1 MHIFK
6 NADYNFLR
14 WRWHAVALSWAVIIA
29 GLVVMYTKGIPL
41 SIEFAGGTST
51 VIKFDKR
58 VTIEQVRSALDKS
71 FKESVIQS
79 FGNAS
84 DNEVLIRVP
93 QSGAESG
100 DALSQTKNAITT
112 ALQQANLGKFDVP
125 AGTPD
130 SATVVRTQIVS
141 PTVGR
146 ELTTKGTW
154 ATVLSLAGIL
164 LYIAFRYQMS
174 FGVGAVVATI
184 HDLLVTLA
192 FLAFFRY
199 ELSLNVIAAILT
211 VTGYSTN
218 DTIVIFD
225 RVRENLRGM
234 RRDGLNHVI
243 NVSIN
248 QTLGRT
254 VLTAGLTLLSVI
266 ALFLFGGEVLRG
278 FAFTMIVGVITGTYS
293 SVFVAAAIVTFWRG
307 SGPTKAAAHAP
318 ATALPA
324 SGQQQP
330 SRAAQQPT
338 RAAQQPTRKQK
349 PQRKAK
355 AS

>member
-29 GLVVMYTKGIPL
+29 GLVVMYTKGIPR

-51 VIKFDKR
+51 VIAFDQP

-71 FKESVIQS
+71 FKDTVIQS
-79 FGNAS
+79 FGTPSQNR
-84 DNEVLIRVP
+84 VLIRVP

-100 DALSQTKNAITT
+100 DELSQTKNGIAA
-112 ALQQANLGKFDVP
+112 ALQQANLGKFDIV
-125 AGTPD
+125 G
-130 SATVVRTQIVS
+130 TQIVS

-146 ELTTKGTW
+146 ELTIKGTW

-174 FGVGAVVATI
+174 FAVGAVVATI

-243 NVSIN
+243 NISIN

-254 VLTAGLTLLSVI
+254 VLTAGLTLLSAI
-266 ALFLFGGEVLRG
+266 ALFMFGGEVLRG

-307 SGPTKAAAHAP
+307 QGPTKAAAHAP
-318 ATALPA
+318 ATAVAA
-324 SGQQQP
+324 SGT
-330 SRAAQQPT
+330 SAQQPARAQQPG